1 MTSIPKIYWYDATRS
16 IGYKHYDLRQGWS
29 RKIHMETNM
38 LLDDGSIVKNMMKDT
53 WGVREIKIEATR
65 VVGWQ

>member
-1 MTSIPKIYWYDATRS
+1 ME
-16 IGYKHYDLRQGWS
+16 IGYHS
-29 RKIHMETNM
+29 ISNM

-65 VVGWQ
+65 VVG